1 MNRLFGKGKKKV
13 EEAPPANPR
22 EPFDLN
28 KHTQK
33 IDTKTDEM
41 ERRMRDLEAEIRTY
55 YAKLKTTALTSEK
68 TFIKTRLK
76 NLLMKRKNLEGMLNR
91 YSNQKMMFDKIQYNK
106 ETVEDTIDMARYM
119 KDANDAQKKAMEQ
132 IDFDKFQ
139 DHIEDM
145 QDLAYEND
153 RIAEMMN
160 DNFDVDVDEDLDAE
174 LENLENELAVEEM
187 MKVKNKSTVNPQ
199 TLIK

>member
-13 EEAPPANPR
+13 EVAPPANPK

-33 IDTKTDEM
+33 LDTKTDDL
-41 ERRMRDLEAEIRTY
+41 ERRMRELEVEIRTY
-55 YAKLKTTALTSEK
+55 YQKLKTTALTSEK

-91 YSNQKMMFDKIQYNK
+91 YGNQKMMFDKIQYNK
-106 ETVEDTIDMARYM
+106 ETVEDTIEMARYM

-139 DHIEDM
+139 DNLEDM

-160 DNFDVDVDEDLDAE
+160 DNFDVEVDEDLDAE

-187 MKVKNKSTVNPQ
+187 MKVNNKSSVNPQ
-199 TLIK
+199 TMIK

>member
-1 MNRLFGKGKKKV
+1 MNRLFGKGNKKAEV
-13 EEAPPANPR
+13 APPVNPR

-33 IDTKTDEM
+33 LDTKTDEM

-106 ETVEDTIDMARYM
+106 ETVDDTIEMARYM
-119 KDANDAQKKAMEQ
+119 KDANEAQKRAMDQ
-132 IDFDKFQ
+132 VDFDKFQ
-139 DHIEDM
+139 DQIEDM

-187 MKVKNKSTVNPQ
+187 MKVNNKSNVNPQ

>member
-33 IDTKTDEM
+33 LDTKSDDL
-41 ERRMRDLEAEIRTY
+41 ERRMREVEAEIRGY

-68 TFIKTRLK
+68 TFIKARLK

-91 YSNQKMMFDKIQYNK
+91 YSNQKMMFDKIAYNK
-106 ETVEDTIDMARYM
+106 ETVEDTIEMARYM
-119 KDANDAQKKAMEQ
+119 KDANDAQKKAMDG
-132 IDFDKFQ
+132 IDFDKFADQ
-139 DHIEDM
+139 LEDM

-160 DNFDVDVDEDLDAE
+160 DNFDVEVDEDLDAE

-187 MKVKNKSTVNPQ
+187 MKVKHKSGVNPQ
-199 TLIK
+199 ALIK